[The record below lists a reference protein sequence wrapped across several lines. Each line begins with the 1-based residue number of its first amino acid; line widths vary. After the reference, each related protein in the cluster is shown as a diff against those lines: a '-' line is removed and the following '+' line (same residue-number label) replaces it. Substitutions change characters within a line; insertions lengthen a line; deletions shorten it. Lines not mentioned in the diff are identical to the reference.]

1 MDFGDDCMNK
11 IALVTGASKGI
22 GYTLS
27 NMLFNM
33 GYKVIGASSGKEAI
47 DKVKT
52 EKYDLILMDIMMPEM
67 DGVECL
73 KTLKGIPE
81 FKVPVVAFTADAIAG
96 AEEKYLSDGFNGYL
110 SKPFNK
116 VDAEKIFKKILG

>member
-33 GYKVIGASSGKEAI
+33 GYKVIGVYNNTLIDNKDIDAFKCDLSSEEDIIKLFNYVKDKFYESIRGK
-47 DKVKT
+47 
-52 EKYDLILMDIMMPEM
+52 LSS
-67 DGVECL
+67 
-73 KTLKGIPE
+73 
-81 FKVPVVAFTADAIAG
+81 AFFT
-96 AEEKYLSDGFNGYL
+96 Y
-110 SKPFNK
+110 
-116 VDAEKIFKKILG
+116 